1 MASMSTW
8 SRKAPFRFG
17 LAAFVTVLALALA
30 VASIALARPDYFGGA
45 PAVAPYTTTDG
56 TGRALGYWG
65 AYEKAVK
72 PFAPYT
78 EKYAGTDNISPHVP
92 ENLVVPFAPYTEKY
106 AGTDNISPHV
116 PENQIKKYA
125 PYTELQPKPF
135 WGQYLER

>member
-1 MASMSTW
+1 MRPARGVLIMASMSTW
-8 SRKAPFRFG
+8 THKAPFRFG
-17 LAAFVTVLALALA
+17 LWVFVAVLALTLA
-30 VASIALARPDYFGGA
+30 VASIAVARPDEFGGA
-45 PAVAPYTTTDG
+45 STYAPFTTTDG
-56 TGRALGYWG
+56 TGRALGYWD

-78 EKYAGTDNISPHVP
+78 E
-92 ENLVVPFAPYTEKY
+92 EY